1 LPKFQLN
8 IGDPE
13 SGKSYKTVIEGA
25 KANPLIGKR
34 ISDEF
39 DGTPLGYPGYVFKIT
54 GGSDKDGFPMRS
66 NLDGPI
72 RKKILT
78 TKSQG
83 FRIAEKGLKKRKLVR
98 GNTIS
103 DEIYQINMKIV
114 TMGKKKIE
122 ELITT
127 GE

>member
-1 LPKFQLN
+1 MAKFQLN

-13 SGKSYKTVIEGA
+13 SGKTFKTIIEGA
-25 KANPLIGKR
+25 KATALVGKR
-34 ISDEF
+34 ISDEV
-39 DGTPLGYPGYVFKIT
+39 DGNPMGFPGYTFKIT

-72 RKKILT
+72 RKKIMA

-83 FRIAEKGLKKRKLVR
+83 FRIDKKGEKKRKLVR
-98 GNTIS
+98 GNTVS
-103 DEIYQINMKIV
+103 DEIYQVNIKIV
-114 TMGKKKIE
+114 EKGKKKIE

>member
-1 LPKFQLN
+1 MAKFQLN

-13 SGKSYKTVIEGA
+13 SGKSFKILLEGA

-34 ISDEF
+34 ISEEV
-39 DGTPLGYPGYVFKIT
+39 DGSPLGFPGYVFKIT

-72 RKKILT
+72 RKKILS
-78 TKSQG
+78 TKGQG
-83 FRIAEKGLKKRKLVR
+83 FKIENKGEKQRKYVR
-98 GNTIS
+98 GNTVS
-103 DEIYQINMKIV
+103 DDIYQVNVRIV
-114 TMGKKKIE
+114 QSGKKKIE
-122 ELITT
+122 ELIT

>member
-1 LPKFQLN
+1 MAKFQLN

-13 SGKSYKTVIEGA
+13 SGKSYKTVVEGA
-25 KANPLIGKR
+25 KANSLIGKR
-34 ISDEF
+34 ISEEV
-39 DGTPLGYPGYVFKIT
+39 DGNPLGFPGYVFKIT

-72 RKKILT
+72 RKKILA

-83 FRIAEKGLKKRKLVR
+83 FIISKKGMKKRKLVR

-103 DEIYQINMKIV
+103 DDIYQINVRIV
-114 TMGKKKIE
+114 TMGKKKID

>member
-1 LPKFQLN
+1 MAKFQLN
-8 IGDPE
+8 IGNPE
-13 SGKSYKTVIEGA
+13 SGKSYKTVVEGA
-25 KANPLIGKR
+25 KASSLIGKR
-34 ISDEF
+34 ISEEV
-39 DGTPLGYPGYVFKIT
+39 DGNPLGFPGYVFKIT

-72 RKKILT
+72 RKKILA

-83 FRIAEKGLKKRKLVR
+83 FIISKKGMKKRKLVR

-103 DEIYQINMKIV
+103 DDIYQINVRIV
-114 TMGKKKIE
+114 TMGKKKID

>member
-1 LPKFQLN
+1 MAKFQLN
-8 IGDPE
+8 IGNPE
-13 SGKSYKTVIEGA
+13 SGKSYKTVVEGA
-25 KANPLIGKR
+25 KASSLIGKR
-34 ISDEF
+34 ISEEV
-39 DGTPLGYPGYVFKIT
+39 DGNPLGFPGYVFKIT

-72 RKKILT
+72 RKRILA

-83 FRIAEKGLKKRKLVR
+83 FKIEEKGMKKRKLVR

-103 DEIYQINMKIV
+103 DDIYQINIRIV
-114 TMGKKKIE
+114 TMGKKKID

>member
-1 LPKFQLN
+1 MAKFQLN

-13 SGKSYKTVIEGA
+13 TGKSYKHVLEGA
-25 KANPLIGKR
+25 KANPLIGKK
-34 ISDEF
+34 ISEEVE
-39 DGTPLGYPGYVFKIT
+39 GGPLGFPGYIFKIT

-78 TKSQG
+78 VKSQG
-83 FRIAEKGLKKRKLVR
+83 FRIEKKGEKKRKMVR

-103 DEIYQINMKIV
+103 DDIYQINMRIV
-114 TMGKKKIE
+114 EMGKKKIE
-122 ELITT
+122 ELIT